1 MLILDFCRV
10 STRCSTR
17 LEDRERLIKFI
28 PLPFPFFF
36 FVPRM
41 ESWRHPKIDKKK
53 NRSIGNS
60 LYEKTT
66 RIFAIKNF
74 TIEFSL
80 PTHRTPKSDPFEIVA
95 SETLELNHVIEASYY
110 A

>member
-1 MLILDFCRV
+1 
-10 STRCSTR
+10 
-17 LEDRERLIKFI
+17 
-28 PLPFPFFF
+28 
-36 FVPRM
+36 M

>member
-1 MLILDFCRV
+1 
-10 STRCSTR
+10 
-17 LEDRERLIKFI
+17 
-28 PLPFPFFF
+28 
-36 FVPRM
+36 M

-80 PTHRTPKSDPFEIVA
+80 PTHRTPKSDLFEIVA
-95 SETLELNHVIEASYY
+95 SVGIKSRYRSELLRLIY
-110 A
+110 AEPPPLSATAWNRRGLRRFDGLDAC